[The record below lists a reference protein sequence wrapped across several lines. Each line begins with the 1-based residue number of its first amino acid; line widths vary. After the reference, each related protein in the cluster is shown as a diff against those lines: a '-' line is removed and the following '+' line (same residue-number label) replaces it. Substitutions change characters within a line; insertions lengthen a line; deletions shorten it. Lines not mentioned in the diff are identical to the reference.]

1 VGTAYSFYYCRPWAG
16 MRYGVWITYGDKVDG
31 VESQFGGLGAL
42 SSGRRVVC
50 RAPNPV
56 KSEAAAPAAG
66 RRWQGGLPA
75 CGWSWS
81 WWVWHVIEVHSTWS
95 RPGGHLSPVMR
106 AATCMRRNA
115 PRRRRF
121 GRGSLCARHV
131 LYDSSVFSSSS
142 RRCLRSRHSWRPA
155 TVATF
160 QRLHYCRISFVVT
173 VSP

>member
-1 VGTAYSFYYCRPWAG
+1 

-115 PRRRRF
+115 PRRRQSVRTP
-121 GRGSLCARHV
+121 CA
-131 LYDSSVFSSSS
+131 
-142 RRCLRSRHSWRPA
+142 LRL
-155 TVATF
+155 VGF
-160 QRLHYCRISFVVT
+160 LFVVPPLSSISSQLASGHSGHLPA
-173 VSP
+173 SPLLQDQFCCDSVAVKHASSGKQAKPD